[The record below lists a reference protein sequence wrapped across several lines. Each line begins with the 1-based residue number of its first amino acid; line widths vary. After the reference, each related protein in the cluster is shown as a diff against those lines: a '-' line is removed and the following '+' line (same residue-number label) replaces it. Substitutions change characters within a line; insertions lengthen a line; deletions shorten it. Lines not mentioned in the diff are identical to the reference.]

1 MAVYPFPVCEY
12 AAIHYIDGRRLENI
26 SNHIERRRQLIRK
39 LKWNKIKQNE
49 RSLNKR
55 LEKNRKNKNEKIK

>member
-26 SNHIERRRQLIRK
+26 SNYIEQRRPKIREIK
-39 LKWNKIKQNE
+39 MKKKINT
-49 RSLNKR
+49 
-55 LEKNRKNKNEKIK
+55 